1 MGAMWMRVKAHRAAY
16 TLSILATLA
25 VGILIGTVINQGV
38 KGKEGQKGDV
48 AQLSMPSP
56 QQMSNT
62 FSQIAK
68 QLEPSVVNINTEST
82 IKNVHRRRGGQGG
95 GDDDDSGSME
105 DFFNR
110 FFGGPG
116 GQGAGPGGPGGQ
128 GGPVGPD
135 GGAIRERSLGSGVVV
150 DPKGYILTN
159 RHVVEKADRI
169 RVRFQ
174 DDPPGVQHDAKVI
187 GTDQETDLAVI
198 KVEVEHSLPLAK
210 MGNSDSIQV
219 GDWVLAIGS
228 PFGQAGTV
236 TAGIVSAKGRDIVPG
251 RQFQTFIQ
259 TDAAINPG
267 NSGGPLVNLNGEV
280 IGINTAILSETNA
293 YAGIGFALPSK
304 TVIEVYNQLT
314 GPEHKVSRGSIGIMF
329 DAVENPAIARVYGAG
344 SGVTVSSV
352 VAGSPADQA
361 GLKVGDTITT
371 VDGKKV
377 SKGSELVADIASR
390 KPGSKVALG
399 FLRNGKAQD
408 TTVTIADRAKLFAQ
422 RLGEDQ
428 GNEDENAPK
437 PSKFGVTVRKVTPD
451 MADRLDIAS
460 GKGVI
465 VQDVKPGSFAEDVN
479 LARGDII
486 LEVNKQPVN
495 SEEDFARIESSLK
508 SGQDVVF
515 LVRQRGSSRQDGTIF
530 LAGTLP

>member
-1 MGAMWMRVKAHRAAY
+1 MGAMWLRMKAHGWAY
-16 TLSILATLA
+16 TLSILLTLTL
-25 VGILIGTVINQGV
+25 GILIGTVISQGV
-38 KGKEGQKGDV
+38 KGKEGQKNDT
-48 AQLSMPSP
+48 ATPLTLPSP

-82 IKNVHRRRGGQGG
+82 IKNVHRRRGGNSG
-95 GDDDDSGSME
+95 GDDDDGGME
-105 DFFNR
+105 DFFNH
-110 FFGGPG
+110 FFGAPG
-116 GQGAGPGGPGGQ
+116 GQDGGA
-128 GGPVGPD
+128 D

-150 DPKGYILTN
+150 DPKGYIITN

-174 DDPPGVQHDAKVI
+174 DDPPGVQHEAKVV
-187 GTDQETDLAVI
+187 GTDGETDLAVI
-198 KVEVEHSLPLAK
+198 KVDVEHALPAAK
-210 MGNSDSIQV
+210 MGNSDGMQV

-267 NSGGPLVNLNGEV
+267 NSGGPLVNMNGEV

-304 TVIEVYNQLT
+304 TVVDVYNQLT

-329 DAVENPAIARVYGAG
+329 DAVENPAIARVYGSG
-344 SGVTVSSV
+344 TGVTVSSV

-390 KPGSKVALG
+390 KPGSKVNLG
-399 FLRNGKAQD
+399 FLRNGKSQETA
-408 TTVTIADRAKLFAQ
+408 VTIADRAKLFAA
-422 RLGEDQ
+422 RLGDEQ
-428 GNEDENAPK
+428 ENEDENAPK
-437 PSKFGVTVRKVTPD
+437 PSKFGVTVRKVTPE
-451 MADRLDIAS
+451 MADRLDIPS

-479 LARGDII
+479 LNRGDII

-495 SEEDFARIESSLK
+495 SEDDFAKIESTMK

-515 LVRQRGSSRQDGTIF
+515 LVRQRGTSRQDGTIF